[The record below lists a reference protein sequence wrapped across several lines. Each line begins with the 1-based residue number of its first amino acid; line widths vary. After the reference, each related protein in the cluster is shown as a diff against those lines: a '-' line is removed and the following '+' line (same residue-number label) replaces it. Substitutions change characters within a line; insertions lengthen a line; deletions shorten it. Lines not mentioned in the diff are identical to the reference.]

1 MKTSLAKLLAIV
13 TVALVSLAAGM
24 LFSRQ
29 QHPSAPPGIPAV
41 EGEAAALNGLL
52 SLSLPDASGHM
63 NALEQWRGRTLVI
76 NFWATWCPPCRKEM
90 PAFSR
95 LQEQYRNRNVQFLGI
110 AVDTPENVQDF
121 AAKTPVSYPLLVGG
135 NEILSRAR
143 DLGNLKMGLPFTL
156 IIDAQGRIHARKLG
170 GIGEAE
176 LEALLRQTP
185 GTAAA
190 AGSQAER

>member
-1 MKTSLAKLLAIV
+1 MKASLLKLLLIV
-13 TVALVSLAAGM
+13 AVALVSLAAGM

-29 QHPSAPPGIPAV
+29 QQPSSPPGVPAV
-41 EGEAAALNGLL
+41 AGEAAALAGLL
-52 SLSLPDASGHM
+52 RLSLPDASGRM
-63 NALEQWRGRTLVI
+63 TPLEQWRGRTLVI

-90 PAFSR
+90 PSFSR
-95 LQEQYRNRNVQFLGI
+95 LQEQYRNKNVQFLGI
-110 AVDTPENVQDF
+110 AVDTPENVRNF

-176 LEALLRQTP
+176 LEALLLQTP

-190 AGSQAER
+190 AGGQAER